1 MLARCAAGARRS
13 RRSIRVTASPQP
25 APFTAHGRGSTPARP
40 AFRTPRTWIA
50 RVGSACARAPSI
62 MRPNGTPLGQ
72 AASHARHARHSSII
86 VVNDALTVATP
97 SSTARIAAIRPRGDA
112 VSRPVSRK
120 VGQCGRHSPH
130 ATHLTTSSSAGAG
143 RAGSQ
148 LLTPTG
154 AASG

>member
-1 MLARCAAGARRS
+1 MRA
-13 RRSIRVTASPQP
+13 TASPQP
-25 APFTAHGRGSTPARP
+25 APFTAQRP
-40 AFRTPRTWIA
+40 RQHPREAAFRMPA
-50 RVGSACARAPSI
+50 HLHGRVGSACARAPSI

-130 ATHLTTSSSAGAG
+130 ATHLTTSSSSRR
-143 RAGSQ
+143 RAARDPSCSRPQ
-148 LLTPTG
+148 A